1 MAAKIFATTGAAI
14 LVLMFVMTTT
24 GSADAR
30 KISEFKRVFSSSK
43 ASNLEKNRAIEALPR
58 GDKALAVEYRTIL
71 ETDVWQ
77 WRAQVMQ
84 RVQQETSGELLD
96 ELFKWVTDDRQ
107 TQRQPAAAEH
117 LVWALMNNERGRSI
131 ERYSEMA
138 KAVHANRAPD
148 KLKNRVIRELGVW
161 RGVQPLAKHSVGL
174 LLDMLEANLKERR
187 PDELRRFLIIDSL
200 ESLTSEEFGDNMEQW
215 RFWFDNLGETPLEPR
230 KAEAFKDEYGDIEIK
245 GHSFVRKKQRPVD
258 SVDVLIL
265 PEFGYSE
272 QYWYPYIFE
281 LNKLFNCVFVELPDA
296 SRVKG
301 LQRPTDR
308 AGNVDQNAYYYPL
321 KQLVEAFEERRDQS
335 GQKKVGII
343 AHGVSGWIAME
354 YCRLHPESVAFCIIM
369 NTWSGNISFSKA
381 RSQLEGDRD
390 EDFKYYGAG
399 LVYDPTNRVG
409 YGSLTPE
416 QQFNYQTGSMKRM
429 HKDAQAVAPLFYS
442 SEQFQKRVGGGS
454 ALVPQYEFENAVDN
468 KRLDV
473 PVMFVWGEADKMFV
487 RDDQRTFQR
496 AFPKAM
502 MEVFPN
508 SARVPWAEE
517 PLLFYKKV
525 RELLEKNGISLEVEK
540 EDEKK

>member
-1 MAAKIFATTGAAI
+1 MAAKICATTGAAI
-14 LVLMFVMTTT
+14 LVLMFVMATT
-24 GSADAR
+24 GFADAR
-30 KISEFKRVFSSSK
+30 QKIGEFRRTFTNTK
-43 ASNLEKNRAIEALPR
+43 ASNLEKSRAIKALPR
-58 GDKALAVEYRTIL
+58 GDKALAAEYRMIL

-77 WRAQVMQ
+77 WRAEVMQ
-84 RVQQETSGELLD
+84 RVQTETSSELLD
-96 ELFKWVTDDRQ
+96 ELFEWVADDTQ

-131 ERYSEMA
+131 ERYTEMA
-138 KAVHANRAPD
+138 KATTGKRAPD

-161 RGVQPLAKHSVGL
+161 RGVQPLAKHSIGL
-174 LLDMLEANLKERR
+174 LLDMLDANLEERR

-200 ESLTSEEFGDNMEQW
+200 ESLSSEEFGDNIEQW
-215 RFWFDNLGETPLEPR
+215 RFWYSNLGETPLEPR
-230 KAEAFKDEYGDIEIK
+230 KAESFEDEYGDIEIK
-245 GHSFVRKKQRPVD
+245 GHSFVRKKPRPVD

-281 LNKLFNCVFVELPDA
+281 MNKLFNCVFVELPDA

-308 AGNVDQNAYYYPL
+308 AGNVDNNAYYYPL

-381 RSQLEGDRD
+381 RNQLEGDRD
-390 EDFKYYGAG
+390 DDFKYYGAG

-416 QQFNYQTGSMKRM
+416 QQFHHHTGAMKRM
-429 HKDAQAVAPLFYS
+429 HMDAKAIAPIFYN
-442 SEQFQKRVGGGS
+442 SERFQKRVGGGS
-454 ALVPQYEFENAVDN
+454 ALVPQYEFENAVD
-468 KRLDV
+468 KARLDV
-473 PVMFVWGEADKMFV
+473 PVMFVWGKNDKMYV
-487 RDDQRTFQR
+487 QDDLRTFQR
-496 AFPKAM
+496 AFPRGM
-502 MEVFPN
+502 FEVFPN

-517 PLLFYKKV
+517 PVLFYSKV
-525 RELLEKNGISLEVEK
+525 RELLEKNGIKLEVEE
-540 EDEKK
+540 EDKK